1 MVTNKFIATQR
12 SDGTEAITLL
22 REQQTGLFRRVS
34 SETVPVLEWPRVA
47 PEAGQA
53 ALALARSFD
62 DDGQIIEQESEIA
75 LPAHIVARL
84 DEADAFALGLPPA
97 TSLTLQ
103 LNSGGSLSKGTIKVN
118 TRWIRRGGSP
128 VRADIAGAR
137 VRESGRVSRIPEPI
151 FSVLN
156 ASLAVNAADDPD
168 LRRAAFAYLREQ
180 LGDEIGFGIEADGF
194 LERIRIA
201 YASNFS
207 LNAKT
212 DHGRFDFDPV
222 LFSRNVGEAPNG
234 DLIDEAEGSLL
245 TAQDNQH
252 FQRTFRK
259 QEGGRRSYL
268 LSDGTLL
275 FLDPLLG
282 KALDIVR
289 SRQAGTSRE
298 RREFLRSP
306 QRVIREELDLDAS
319 GDDEAADR
327 LFIETQQFSER
338 VSGIEI
344 WQKPVLP
351 WIRPK
356 PNTWLPEGFGL
367 RIGDPPDARHI
378 ELAPGEAEVLAGTVK
393 VAIEAGNETIDWRNE
408 AVPATPAT
416 LGAARA
422 IVDLERQ
429 IASERDGETLGVAAR
444 ESVEILFLQ
453 VGENFEQLDYAR
465 LPRSKSG
472 SVPFSV
478 PLLPQGLKSQPKPH
492 QVDAFSWLT
501 EAWERR
507 MPGILLADD
516 MGLGKTFQALMFL
529 LWLRSSSVHPKP
541 VLIVAPTGLLKNWQA
556 ELAQHVE
563 AGLMGRVVEAFGT
576 NLQSFRLDAGSDI
589 RGGTSRLDATAW
601 EGAGIVLTTYET
613 MRDYHI
619 SFARIPFDVIVYDE
633 VQKLKNPASQMTRAA
648 KALNGRLQIAMTG
661 TPVENRLQ
669 DLWSIADTVYPGFL
683 GSSREFESNFPS
695 NDLDRLAELQS
706 RLIDRDDELPP
717 FMLRRMKDEILTGL
731 PKKSAR
737 KYAVEMPPA
746 QAQAYDLVL
755 ARARALRQS
764 GEQGAMLKV
773 LHMLRGTSLHPSPP
787 RGIVDIDAYIAQSAR
802 LKKTFEI
809 LDELR
814 KRGEKTLIFCE
825 DLEMQSFLA
834 MAIQER
840 FNLERRPMCISGKV
854 AGHKRQDMVN
864 AFQGSPAPFDVL
876 ILSPKAG
883 GVGLTITA
891 ANNVIH
897 LSRWWNPAVED
908 QATDRAY
915 RIGQTRPVTIHI
927 PMAIHP
933 DSAIGPSSFD
943 QRLDALMERK
953 RSLCRGLLMP
963 PESEHDVEDL
973 LCDVL
978 DGHRAEKGDQTAN
991 STDEGGSRPALQ
1003 EAVTGSILTIPLASV
1018 EPDRV
1023 DLDHAEESAEPAAPA
1038 QAGAREGALN
1048 EEPLAEEL
1056 NSLINNGFEP
1066 QSDVSDGGAPDA
1078 GKEASASTKAARSAT
1093 RPILSVQSPV
1103 EAAEARVSYVRRV
1116 VFERYGPR
1124 DWAIFE
1130 QYARDAAITRLEI
1143 QDPYCCADEEARRR
1157 LVNFISR
1164 FQQLASEI
1172 TAVHIVAFDADSVQ
1186 TKEVEST
1193 SDQRKDLEERWNRL
1207 LSSVPL
1213 HLAQKSRRSVGD
1225 LHDRHVKARLGNG
1238 DTVIWDLGRGID
1250 GVMNAR
1256 YSCVVNAYY
1265 DGSAPESQL
1274 VH

>member
-1 MVTNKFIATQR
+1 MTTKFIATQR
-12 SDGTEAITLL
+12 SDGGEAITLS
-22 REQQTGLFRRVS
+22 REHQKGLFRRAS
-34 SETVPVLEWPRVA
+34 SEKVPVSEWPKVA

-53 ALALARSFD
+53 ALALARSYD

-75 LPAHIVARL
+75 LPAHVVARL

-97 TSLTLQ
+97 TYLTLQ
-103 LNSGGSLSKGTIKVN
+103 LNSDGSLSEGTIKVN
-118 TRWIRRGGSP
+118 TRWVRRGGSP
-128 VRADIAGAR
+128 VRADIVGAR
-137 VRESGRVSRIPEPI
+137 VREGGRVSRMPEPI
-151 FSVLN
+151 FSVFN
-156 ASLAVNAADDPD
+156 AALAVNAADDPD
-168 LRRAAFAYLREQ
+168 SRRAAFAYLREQ
-180 LGDEIGFGIEADGF
+180 LGDEIGAGIEADGF

-212 DHGRFDFDPV
+212 DHGRFDFDPI
-222 LFSRNVGEAPNG
+222 LFSRSVGEAPDG
-234 DLIDEAEGSLL
+234 DLIDEADASLL

-252 FQRTFRK
+252 FQRRFRS

-289 SRQAGTSRE
+289 TKQAGTSRE

-306 QRVIREELDLDAS
+306 QRILREELDLDAS

-338 VSGIEI
+338 VSGIEV

-351 WIRPK
+351 WIKPK
-356 PNTWLPEGFGL
+356 LNTWLPEDFGL
-367 RIGDPPDARHI
+367 RIGDPPNARHI
-378 ELAPGEAEVLAGTVK
+378 ELAPGDAEVLAGTVK
-393 VAIEAGNETIDWRNE
+393 AAIESGNETVAWRNE
-408 AVPATPAT
+408 DIPATPAT

-422 IVDLERQ
+422 VADLERQ
-429 IASERDGETLGVAAR
+429 IASERDGQTLSGGAR

-453 VGENFEQLDYAR
+453 VGANFEQLDYAR
-465 LPRSKSG
+465 LPRSKPE
-472 SVPFSV
+472 SVPFIV
-478 PLLPQGLKSQPKPH
+478 PSLPQGLKSEPKPH

-529 LWLRSSSVHPKP
+529 LWLRSNSAHAKP

-563 AGLMGRVVEAFGT
+563 AGLMGPVVEAFGT

-589 RGGTSRLDATAW
+589 RGGTSRLDSAMW

-695 NDLDRLAELQS
+695 NDLDRLSELQH

-737 KYAVEMPPA
+737 KYAVEMPPV
-746 QAQAYDLVL
+746 QAEAYDLVL

-787 RGIVDIDAYIAQSAR
+787 RGIVDIDEYIAQSAR

-809 LDELR
+809 LEDLQ

-825 DLEMQSFLA
+825 DLEMQTFLA

-864 AFQGSPAPFDVL
+864 TFQGSPVPFDVL

-963 PESEHDVEDL
+963 PESEHDVEEL

-978 DGHRAEKGDQTAN
+978 DGHRVQTGDQKAN
-991 STDEGGSRPALQ
+991 SAGEGASRLILEESDTDNIR
-1003 EAVTGSILTIPLASV
+1003 TISLAGA
-1018 EPDRV
+1018 EPGRV
-1023 DLDHAEESAEPAAPA
+1023 DLDLAEESSKPAAPLDDA
-1038 QAGAREGALN
+1038 ERKGAKD
-1048 EEPLAEEL
+1048 EEPLA
-1056 NSLINNGFEP
+1056 NEP
-1066 QSDVSDGGAPDA
+1066 NPQADKDLAARSEVLDGGAPDA
-1078 GKEASASTKAARSAT
+1078 GEKAFTSTKAGQSAS
-1093 RPILSVQSPV
+1093 RPILSVRTPV
-1103 EAAEARVSYVRRV
+1103 DAAEARVSYVQRV
-1116 VFERYGPR
+1116 VFEQYGPR

-1130 QYARDAAITRLEI
+1130 QYARDAAIARLEV
-1143 QDPYCCADEEARRR
+1143 QDPYCCADEQARGR
-1157 LVNFISR
+1157 LVNFIGR
-1164 FQQLASEI
+1164 FQQLASDI
-1172 TAVHIVAFDADSVQ
+1172 AAVHIVAFDADSVQ
-1186 TKEVEST
+1186 TRDVEST
-1193 SDQRKDLEERWNRL
+1193 NDQRKDLEQRWNRL

-1213 HLAQKSRRSVGD
+1213 HLSQKSRRSVGD
-1225 LHDRHVKARLGNG
+1225 LHDRYVKARLGNG

-1256 YSCVVNAYY
+1256 WSCVVNAFY
-1265 DGSAPESQL
+1265 DRSAPGSQL

>member
-1 MVTNKFIATQR
+1 MVTTKFIATQQ
-12 SDGTEAITLL
+12 SDGGETITLL
-22 REQQTGLFRRVS
+22 REQPGGLFRRAL
-34 SETVPVLEWPRVA
+34 SEIVPASEWPKVA

-62 DDGQIIEQESEIA
+62 HEGQILEEERGVI
-75 LPAHIVARL
+75 LPPHIVTRL

-103 LNSGGSLSKGTIKVN
+103 LISSGSLSEGTIKVN
-118 TRWIRRGGSP
+118 AKWVRRGGLP

-137 VRESGRVSRIPEPI
+137 VREGGRVGRIPEPM
-151 FSVLN
+151 FSAFH
-156 ASLAVNAADDPD
+156 ASLAVNAAADPD
-168 LRRAAFAYLREQ
+168 ERRAAFAQLREQ
-180 LGDEIGFGIEADGF
+180 LGDEIGMGIQADGF

-201 YASNFS
+201 YAANFS

-222 LFSRNVGEAPNG
+222 LFSRNVGETSDG
-234 DLIDEAEGSLL
+234 DLVDEDEASLL
-245 TAQDNQH
+245 TPQDAQH
-252 FQRTFRK
+252 FQRRFRG

-289 SRQAGTSRE
+289 SKQAGTSQE
-298 RREFLRSP
+298 KREFLRSP
-306 QRVIREELDLDAS
+306 QRVLREELRLDAS

-344 WQKPVLP
+344 WHKPVLP
-351 WIRPK
+351 WIKPK
-356 PNTWLPEGFGL
+356 PNSWLPEGFGL

-378 ELAPGEAEVLAGTVK
+378 ALAPGEAETLASNVET
-393 VAIEAGNETIDWRNE
+393 AINAGSETIAWRDENI
-408 AVPATPAT
+408 PATHAT
-416 LGAARA
+416 LQAARA
-422 IVDLERQ
+422 IADLEKQ
-429 IASERDGETLGVAAR
+429 IASESGEQSSAEADR
-444 ESVEILFLQ
+444 EPIEIFFLQ

-465 LPRSKSG
+465 LPRSKSEAAPFN
-472 SVPFSV
+472 VPA
-478 PLLPQGLKSQPKPH
+478 LPKGLKSEPKPH
-492 QVDAFSWLT
+492 QVDAFAWLT
-501 EAWERR
+501 EAWERKL
-507 MPGILLADD
+507 PGVLLADD

-529 LWLRSSSVHPKP
+529 LWLRGNSAHPKP
-541 VLIVAPTGLLKNWQA
+541 VLIVAPTGLLRNWQA

-563 AGLMGRVVEAFGT
+563 AGLMGPVVEAFGA
-576 NLQSFRLDAGSDI
+576 NLRSFRLEPGSDI
-589 RGGTSRLDATAW
+589 RGGTSRLDSGEW
-601 EGAGIVLTTYET
+601 EDAGIVLTTYET
-613 MRDYHI
+613 MRDYHM
-619 SFARIPFDVIVYDE
+619 SFARIPFDAIVYDE
-633 VQKLKNPASQMTRAA
+633 IQKLKNPASQMTRAA

-683 GSSREFESNFPS
+683 GSSREFEGSFPS
-695 NDLDRLAELQS
+695 NDLERLGELQQ

-731 PKKSAR
+731 PEKKAR

-755 ARARALRQS
+755 ARARALRES

-787 RGIVDIDAYIAQSAR
+787 RGVVDIAAYIAQSAR
-802 LKKTFEI
+802 LQKTFEI
-809 LDELR
+809 LEELQ

-825 DLEMQSFLA
+825 DLEMQAFLA

-840 FNLERRPMCISGKV
+840 FNLERRPMCISGQV
-854 AGHKRQDMVN
+854 AGHKRQDMVS
-864 AFQGSPAPFDVL
+864 AFQSSSASFDVL

-933 DSAIGPSSFD
+933 DESIGPSSFD

-953 RSLCRGLLMP
+953 RSLSRGLLMP

-973 LCDVL
+973 LSDVL
-978 DGHRAEKGDQTAN
+978 DGRRAETRDQAAN
-991 STDEGGSRPALQ
+991 AAATNTSP
-1003 EAVTGSILTIPLASV
+1003 EARQWTQSASIRARSSEMLEPSPDDV
-1018 EPDRV
+1018 EPSAEFSEPPVPASAGGPGEADR
-1023 DLDHAEESAEPAAPA
+1023 LAAANEEQVPDPAGTLSAQEPAAEPDF
-1038 QAGAREGALN
+1038 GGVG
-1048 EEPLAEEL
+1048 EEVA
-1056 NSLINNGFEP
+1056 
-1066 QSDVSDGGAPDA
+1066 
-1078 GKEASASTKAARSAT
+1078 ASTESGRSAR
-1093 RPILSVQSPV
+1093 RPILSARTPV
-1103 EAAEARVSYVRRV
+1103 EAAEARLSYVQRV
-1116 VFERYGPR
+1116 VFEQYGQR

-1130 QYARDAAITRLEI
+1130 QYARDAAIARLEI
-1143 QDPYCCADEEARRR
+1143 QDPYCCADEQARGR
-1157 LVNFISR
+1157 LINFISR
-1164 FQQLASEI
+1164 FVQLASEI
-1172 TAVHIVAFDADSVQ
+1172 AAVHIVAFDADSVQ
-1186 TKEVEST
+1186 TRDSEST
-1193 SDQRKDLEERWNRL
+1193 NDQRKDLEERWNRTL
-1207 LSSVPL
+1207 ASVPL

-1225 LHDRHVKARLGNG
+1225 LHDRTVKAKLENG

-1250 GVMNAR
+1250 GVMHAR
-1256 YSCVVNAYY
+1256 WSCVVNAFY
-1265 DGSAPESQL
+1265 DRSAAGSQL
-1274 VH
+1274 MH

>member
-1 MVTNKFIATQR
+1 MVATKFTATQQG
-12 SDGTEAITLL
+12 DGSETITLL
-22 REQQTGLFRRVS
+22 RELPGGLFRRAS
-34 SETVPVLEWPRVA
+34 SEMVPASEWPKVA

-62 DDGQIIEQESEIA
+62 HEGQIIEDESA
-75 LPAHIVARL
+75 VVLPPHIVARL

-103 LNSGGSLSKGTIKVN
+103 LNSGGSLSEGTIRVN
-118 TRWIRRGGSP
+118 SKWVRRGGLP

-137 VRESGRVSRIPEPI
+137 VREGGRVARIPEPV
-151 FSVLN
+151 FSVFQ
-156 ASLAVNAADDPD
+156 ASLAVNAAADPD
-168 LRRAAFAYLREQ
+168 ERRAAFAQLREQ
-180 LGDEIGFGIEADGF
+180 LGDEIGTGIQADGF

-201 YASNFS
+201 YAANFS

-222 LFSRNVGEAPNG
+222 LFSRSVGETSDG
-234 DLIDEAEGSLL
+234 DLVDADEASLL
-245 TAQDNQH
+245 TPQDTQH
-252 FQRTFRK
+252 FQRRFRG

-289 SRQAGTSRE
+289 SKQAGTSRE
-298 RREFLRSP
+298 KREFLRSP
-306 QRVIREELDLDAS
+306 QRALREELKLDAS

-338 VSGIEI
+338 VSGIEV

-351 WIRPK
+351 WIKPK
-356 PNTWLPEGFGL
+356 PNSWLPEGFGL

-378 ELAPGEAEVLAGTVK
+378 ELAPGEAETLASSVET
-393 VAIEAGNETIDWRNE
+393 AIEAGSETIAWRDE
-408 AVPATPAT
+408 DIPATNAT
-416 LGAARA
+416 LQAARA
-422 IVDLERQ
+422 IADLEQQ
-429 IASERDGETLGVAAR
+429 IASESGGQSPGEADR
-444 ESVEILFLQ
+444 EPIEIFFLQ
-453 VGENFEQLDYAR
+453 IGENFEQLDYAR
-465 LPRSKSG
+465 LPRSKSD
-472 SVPFSV
+472 SAPFNVPA
-478 PLLPQGLKSQPKPH
+478 LPQGLKSEPKPH
-492 QVDAFSWLT
+492 QVDAFAWLT
-501 EAWERR
+501 EAWERKL
-507 MPGILLADD
+507 PGVLLADD

-529 LWLRSSSVHPKP
+529 LWLRSNSAHPKP
-541 VLIVAPTGLLKNWQA
+541 VLIVAPTGLLRNWQA

-563 AGLMGRVVEAFGT
+563 AGLLGPVVEAFGT
-576 NLQSFRLDAGSDI
+576 NLRSFRLETGSDI
-589 RGGTSRLDATAW
+589 RGGTSRLDSGEW
-601 EGAGIVLTTYET
+601 EDAGIVLTTYET
-613 MRDYHI
+613 MRDYHM
-619 SFARIPFDVIVYDE
+619 SFARIPFDAIVYDE
-633 VQKLKNPASQMTRAA
+633 IQKLKNPASQMTRAA

-683 GSSREFESNFPS
+683 GSSREFESSFPS
-695 NDLDRLAELQS
+695 NDLERLSELQQ
-706 RLIDRDDELPP
+706 RLIDRDDDLPP

-731 PKKSAR
+731 PEKRSR
-737 KYAVEMPPA
+737 KYAIEMPPA

-787 RGIVDIDAYIAQSAR
+787 RGVVDIGAYIAQSAR
-802 LKKTFEI
+802 LQKTFEI
-809 LDELR
+809 LEDIQQ
-814 KRGEKTLIFCE
+814 RGEKTLLFCE
-825 DLEMQSFLA
+825 DLEMQAFLA

-840 FNLERRPMCISGKV
+840 LNLERRPMCISGKV
-854 AGHKRQDMVN
+854 AGHKRQDMVS
-864 AFQGSPAPFDVL
+864 AFQSSPASFDVL

-933 DSAIGPSSFD
+933 DEAIGPSSFD

-953 RSLCRGLLMP
+953 RSLSRGLLMP
-963 PESEHDVEDL
+963 PESEDDVEDL
-973 LCDVL
+973 LSDVL
-978 DGHRAEKGDQTAN
+978 DGRRAETKELAANTAETNASEEALAPAKSADMRAHSSAASEPSPGDIELPAESSELPAPTSAADRTAAKRTRTTKG
-991 STDEGGSRPALQ
+991 EPVQ
-1003 EAVTGSILTIPLASV
+1003 EEPGTGSEKESTAASGF
-1018 EPDRV
+1018 RGV
-1023 DLDHAEESAEPAAPA
+1023 DEEVA
-1038 QAGAREGALN
+1038 
-1048 EEPLAEEL
+1048 
-1056 NSLINNGFEP
+1056 
-1066 QSDVSDGGAPDA
+1066 
-1078 GKEASASTKAARSAT
+1078 ASTGSAR
-1093 RPILSVQSPV
+1093 RPILSVRTPV
-1103 EAAEARVSYVRRV
+1103 EAAEARLSYVQRV
-1116 VFERYGPR
+1116 VFEQYGQR

-1130 QYARDAAITRLEI
+1130 QYTRDAAIARLEI
-1143 QDPYCCADEEARRR
+1143 QDPYCCADEQARGR

-1164 FQQLASEI
+1164 FERLASEI
-1172 TAVHIVAFDADSVQ
+1172 AAVHIVTFDADSVQ
-1186 TKEVEST
+1186 TRDPESS
-1193 SDQRKDLEERWNRL
+1193 SDQRKDLEERWNRML
-1207 LSSVPL
+1207 ASVPL

-1225 LHDRHVKARLGNG
+1225 LHDRFVKAQFGNG

-1256 YSCVVNAYY
+1256 WACVVNAFY
-1265 DGSAPESQL
+1265 DRSAPGSG
-1274 VH
+1274 VMH

>member
-1 MVTNKFIATQR
+1 MVTTKFTATQQG
-12 SDGTEAITLL
+12 DGGETITLL
-22 REQQTGLFRRVS
+22 RELPGGLFRRAS
-34 SETVPVLEWPRVA
+34 SETVPVAEWPKVA

-62 DDGQIIEQESEIA
+62 HDGQILEDERA
-75 LPAHIVARL
+75 VVLPPQIVASL

-103 LNSGGSLSKGTIKVN
+103 LNSGGSLSEGTIKVN
-118 TRWIRRGGSP
+118 SKWVRRGGLP

-137 VRESGRVSRIPEPI
+137 VREGGRVARIPEPV
-151 FSVLN
+151 FSVFQ
-156 ASLAVNAADDPD
+156 ASLAVNAAADPD
-168 LRRAAFAYLREQ
+168 ERRAAFAQLREQ
-180 LGDEIGFGIEADGF
+180 LGDEIGTGIQADGF

-201 YASNFS
+201 YAANFS

-222 LFSRNVGEAPNG
+222 LFSRNVGETSDG
-234 DLIDEAEGSLL
+234 DLVDEDEASLL
-245 TAQDNQH
+245 TPQDTQH
-252 FQRTFRK
+252 FQRRFRG

-289 SRQAGTSRE
+289 SKQAGSSQDK
-298 RREFLRSP
+298 REFLRSP
-306 QRVIREELDLDAS
+306 QRVLRDELKLDAT

-338 VSGIEI
+338 VSGIEV

-351 WIRPK
+351 WIKPK
-356 PNTWLPEGFGL
+356 PNSWLPEGFGL
-367 RIGDPPDARHI
+367 RIGDPPNARHI
-378 ELAPGEAEVLAGTVK
+378 ELAPGEAETIADDVET
-393 VAIEAGNETIDWRNE
+393 AIEAGSETIAWHDENI
-408 AVPATPAT
+408 PAT
-416 LGAARA
+416 LATLKAARA
-422 IVDLERQ
+422 IADLERQ
-429 IASERDGETLGVAAR
+429 IASDSGGPSPGEVDR
-444 ESVEILFLQ
+444 EPIEIFFLQ

-465 LPRSKSG
+465 LPRPKSD
-472 SVPFSV
+472 SAPFKVPA
-478 PLLPQGLKSQPKPH
+478 LPQGLKSEPKPH
-492 QVDAFSWLT
+492 QLDAFAWLT

-507 MPGILLADD
+507 LPGVLLADD

-529 LWLRSSSVHPKP
+529 LWLRGNSAHPKP
-541 VLIVAPTGLLKNWQA
+541 VLIVAPTGLLRNWQA

-563 AGLMGRVVEAFGT
+563 SGLIGPVVEAFGT
-576 NLQSFRLDAGSDI
+576 NLRSFRLAAGSDI
-589 RGGTSRLDATAW
+589 RGGTSRLDSGEW

-613 MRDYHI
+613 MRDYHM
-619 SFARIPFDVIVYDE
+619 SFARIPFDAIVYDE
-633 VQKLKNPASQMTRAA
+633 IQKLKNPASQMTRAA
-648 KALNGRLQIAMTG
+648 KALNGRLQIGMTG

-683 GSSREFESNFPS
+683 GSSREFESSFPS
-695 NDLDRLAELQS
+695 NDLQRLGELQQ
-706 RLIDRDDELPP
+706 RLIERDDELPP

-737 KYAVEMPPA
+737 KYAVEMPAA

-755 ARARALRQS
+755 ARARALRES

-787 RGIVDIDAYIAQSAR
+787 RGVVDINAYIAQSAR
-802 LKKTFEI
+802 LQKTFEI
-809 LDELR
+809 LEELQD
-814 KRGEKTLIFCE
+814 RGEKTLLFCE
-825 DLEMQSFLA
+825 DLEMQAFLA

-840 FNLERRPMCISGKV
+840 FSLERRPMCISGKV
-854 AGHKRQDMVN
+854 AGHKRQDMVS
-864 AFQGSPAPFDVL
+864 AFQSSRASFDVL

-933 DSAIGPSSFD
+933 DEAIGPSSFD
-943 QRLDALMERK
+943 KRLDALMERK
-953 RSLCRGLLMP
+953 RSLSRGLLMP

-973 LCDVL
+973 LADVL
-978 DGHRAEKGDQTAN
+978 DGRRAETRAQAANTAEFGASEEVDGLQQSADMRALSSERSEPKPGDFELPTEDIQHSPPADAIESSEADRGGTTSEESIQEEPGTLSNREPSPA
-991 STDEGGSRPALQ
+991 SGAPSASEEVSASAEGSR
-1003 EAVTGSILTIPLASV
+1003 
-1018 EPDRV
+1018 
-1023 DLDHAEESAEPAAPA
+1023 SA
-1038 QAGAREGALN
+1038 G
-1048 EEPLAEEL
+1048 
-1056 NSLINNGFEP
+1056 
-1066 QSDVSDGGAPDA
+1066 
-1078 GKEASASTKAARSAT
+1078 
-1093 RPILSVQSPV
+1093 RPILSVRTPV
-1103 EAAEARVSYVRRV
+1103 ESAEARLSYVQRV
-1116 VFERYGPR
+1116 VFEQYGQR

-1130 QYARDAAITRLEI
+1130 QYARDAAIARLEI
-1143 QDPYCCADEEARRR
+1143 QDPYCCADEQARGR

-1164 FQQLASEI
+1164 FEQLASEI
-1172 TAVHIVAFDADSVQ
+1172 AAVHIVTFDADSVQ
-1186 TKEVEST
+1186 TRDPESS
-1193 SDQRKDLEERWNRL
+1193 SDQRKDLEERWNRML
-1207 LSSVPL
+1207 ASVPL

-1225 LHDRHVKARLGNG
+1225 LHDRFVKAQFGNG

-1256 YSCVVNAYY
+1256 WACVVNAFY
-1265 DGSAPESQL
+1265 DRSAPGSG
-1274 VH
+1274 VMH